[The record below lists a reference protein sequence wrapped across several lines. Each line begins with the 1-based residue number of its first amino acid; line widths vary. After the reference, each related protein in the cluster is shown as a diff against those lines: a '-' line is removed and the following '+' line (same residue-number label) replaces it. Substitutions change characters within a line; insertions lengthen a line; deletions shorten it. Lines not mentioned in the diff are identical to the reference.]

1 MQKLI
6 KISATSVI
14 AMFVLAGCGS
24 STSDTD
30 ASYDAESYEY
40 KGAADPLLSVSASER
55 AGPLGDRFDLIQG
68 RK

>member
-1 MQKLI
+1 MQKQI
-6 KISATSVI
+6 KIIATSFAAVFI
-14 AMFVLAGCGS
+14 LAACQ

-40 KGAADPLLSVSASER
+40 KGAADPLLSVSGAER

-68 RK
+68 RQ